1 MSPFFIIHYVH
12 LLIILY
18 NIVPY
23 LWLKVVKKHKHS
35 LLSSFQHEN
44 IHTLSDN
51 LVGASKLSQTSFEHL
66 LSEEHLLK
74 ESIDDDEYDSSSK
87 GSDNDDSDDDNED
100 EDQLL
105 NQVGKLKLGKNV
117 NIPNIHA
124 DGKNIMEERACPV
137 TTSRRHHLYP
147 PGKIMHIVPSRSSE
161 NSNLDYNDV
170 NEKHV
175 LYKTPTQLYGKL
187 RFSRGMILDHSTK
200 KYLRKLQQLINQL
213 EEK

>member
-1 MSPFFIIHYVH
+1 
-12 LLIILY
+12 
-18 NIVPY
+18 
-23 LWLKVVKKHKHS
+23 
-35 LLSSFQHEN
+35 
-44 IHTLSDN
+44 LSDN